1 MLPIQIGSYFNLLYD
16 FLSILLFSHLSFPNH
31 HYNIKTAPDNFLLSS
46 AHNLKKRFYA
56 GCQPRHPS
64 ECLKCR
70 RYHWVPGAD
79 SPYLPGVGVIPFRVS
94 NSPSNYPA
102 RAQYSF
108 YVPLHET
115 FWFNYIICDTLRN
128 INSFWQN
135 RLAVFYC
142 TPLLTTVYDFQ
153 ALRTDQSKIIF
164 SVPSGFKNTVFEIPL
179 HSSVTFCSWEE
190 QRRTLCILPSLH
202 SKSTVMSPCAFIP
215 RAFPSFHSSGSAG
228 SNRIYPFLLW
238 ISISATAA
246 AKPKFPS
253 IWNGGCAHSMLG

>member
-1 MLPIQIGSYFNLLYD
+1 M
-16 FLSILLFSHLSFPNH
+16 
-31 HYNIKTAPDNFLLSS
+31 
-46 AHNLKKRFYA
+46 
-56 GCQPRHPS
+56 
-64 ECLKCR
+64 
-70 RYHWVPGAD
+70 VPVIT
-79 SPYLPGVGVIPFRVS
+79 LPGHSTAFTCRYTKP
-94 NSPSNYPA
+94 
-102 RAQYSF
+102 
-108 YVPLHET
+108 

-179 HSSVTFCSWEE
+179 HSSVTFCSREE

-215 RAFPSFHSSGSAG
+215 RTFPSFHSSGSAG
-228 SNRIYPFLLW
+228 SNRICPFLLW

-253 IWNGGCAHSMLG
+253 IWNGGCAQSMLG